1 MKYTINTSSW
11 KPEHLKFEF
20 QIRHLEPAKVF
31 IDISDLKSVCG
42 DKIILKETPNKNY
55 PYLPLYFQLQG
66 ADKVR
71 KVLAGKL
78 AERVIETILLEESG
92 TQLIGYM
99 EIAYG
104 RIINITPFDPG

>member
-1 MKYTINTSSW
+1 M
-11 KPEHLKFEF
+11 KFEF

-31 IDISDLKSVCG
+31 INISDLKSVDG
-42 DKIILKETPNKNY
+42 DKIILKETPHKNY
-55 PYLPLYFQLQG
+55 PYLPLYFQHQG

-71 KVLAGKL
+71 KVLAGEL

-104 RIINITPFDPG
+104 RIINIAPFDPG